1 MEIILLQKINKLGN
15 IGDTVDVKPGFG
27 RNYLIPSGKALR
39 ATKENKETF
48 ETTKAKLLE
57 KNKDEIEKAE
67 KIRADVESLNLIIV
81 RSASDTGIL
90 YGSVTTR
97 DIANLIGENGV
108 TLSRRQIALD
118 KPIKELGLYDMS
130 VILHPEVESKI
141 KLKVV
146 RSLGENTMDIEDQKT
161 ADNGSDKINV
171 EINESLLEDGVSL
184 KTEEAVSEEAEV
196 ETSTENGSPK
206 HAGHNSLLTNTRY

>member
-15 IGDTVDVKPGFG
+15 IGDTVEVKPGFG

-39 ATKENKETF
+39 ATKENKEVF

-67 KIRADVESLNLIIV
+67 KMRAEVESFNLTIV

-90 YGSVTTR
+90 CGSVTTR
-97 DIANLIGENGV
+97 DIVNLIGENGI

-118 KPIKELGLYDMS
+118 KPIKELGLFDMS

-146 RSLGENTMDIEDQKT
+146 RSLGDTTSDIEDKKN
-161 ADNGSDKINV
+161 ADNGSDEINMF
-171 EINESLLEDGVSL
+171 NESLLEDGVSL
-184 KTEEAVSEEAEV
+184 KTEEAISEEVKE
-196 ETSTENGSPK
+196 ETSSENKLPEKSGTE
-206 HAGHNSLLTNTRY
+206 

>member
-15 IGDTVDVKPGFG
+15 IGDTVKVKPGFG

-39 ATKENKETF
+39 ATKENKQVF

-67 KIRADVESLNLIIV
+67 KIRAEVESLNLMIV
-81 RSASDTGIL
+81 RSASDTGLL

-97 DIANLIGENGV
+97 DVANLIGENGI

-118 KPIKELGLYDMS
+118 RPIKELGLFDMS

-146 RSLGENTMDIEDQKT
+146 RSLGDTTPDIKNEKDEDK
-161 ADNGSDKINV
+161 DFD
-171 EINESLLEDGVSL
+171 EINAELNVGLLEDGVSL
-184 KTEEAVSEEAEV
+184 KTEETISEEVKE
-196 ETSTENGSPK
+196 ETSSENKEPEQSRTE
-206 HAGHNSLLTNTRY
+206 

>member
-15 IGDTVDVKPGFG
+15 IGDTVKVKPGFG

-39 ATKENKETF
+39 ATKENKKVF

-57 KNKDEIEKAE
+57 ENKDEIKKAE
-67 KIRADVESLNLIIV
+67 KIKAEVESLDLSIV
-81 RSASDTGIL
+81 RSASDTGML

-97 DIANLIGENGV
+97 DIANLIGENGI

-118 KPIKELGLYDMS
+118 KPIKELGLFDMS

-146 RSLGENTMDIEDQKT
+146 RSLGDTSSDLEKKKDE
-161 ADNGSDKINV
+161 DNGSDETNV
-171 EINESLLEDGVSL
+171 ELNESLLEDGVSL
-184 KTEEAVSEEAEV
+184 KTEEASMEEVKE
-196 ETSTENGSPK
+196 ETSSDNKSSEQTE
-206 HAGHNSLLTNTRY
+206 TE

>member
-15 IGDTVDVKPGFG
+15 IGDTVKVKPGFG
-27 RNYLIPSGKALR
+27 RNFLIPSGKALR
-39 ATKENKETF
+39 ATKENKEVF

-57 KNKDEIEKAE
+57 KNKDEVEKAE
-67 KIRADVESLNLIIV
+67 KIRAKVEALNLIIV

-97 DIANLIGENGV
+97 DIANLIGESGI
-108 TLSRRQIALD
+108 TLSRRQIALE
-118 KPIKELGLYDMS
+118 KPIKELGLFDMS

-146 RSLGENTMDIEDQKT
+146 RSLGENTPDIEDKMD
-161 ADNGSDKINV
+161 ANNGSDEINA
-171 EINESLLEDGVSL
+171 ELNESLLEDGVSL
-184 KTEEAVSEEAEV
+184 KTEELISEEVEE
-196 ETSTENGSPK
+196 ETSSENKRPEQGGK
-206 HAGHNSLLTNTRY
+206 E

>member
-15 IGDTVDVKPGFG
+15 IGDTVEVKPGFG

-39 ATKENKETF
+39 ATKENKEIF

-108 TLSRRQIALD
+108 SLNRRQIALD

-130 VILHPEVESKI
+130 VILHAEVESKI

-146 RSLGENTMDIEDQKT
+146 RSLGDNTSEIEDQKN
-161 ADNGSDKINV
+161 ADNGSDEINV

-184 KTEEAVSEEAEV
+184 KTEEAVSEEAKV
-196 ETSTENGSPK
+196 ETSPENESPQQS
-206 HAGHNSLLTNTRY
+206 GT

>member
-1 MEIILLQKINKLGN
+1 MEVILLQKINKLGN
-15 IGDTVDVKPGFG
+15 IGDTVEVKPGFG

-39 ATKENKETF
+39 ATKENKEVF

-57 KNKDEIEKAE
+57 KNKYEIEKAE
-67 KIRADVESLNLIIV
+67 KIRAEVETLNLIIV

-97 DIANLIGENGV
+97 DIANLIGENGI
-108 TLSRRQIALD
+108 TLSRRQIALE
-118 KPIKELGLYDMS
+118 KPIKELGLFDMS

-146 RSLGENTMDIEDQKT
+146 RSLGENTPDIDDKKS
-161 ADNGSDKINV
+161 ANNASDEINA
-171 EINESLLEDGVSL
+171 ELNESLLEDGVSL
-184 KTEEAVSEEAEV
+184 KTEEIISEEVEV
-196 ETSTENGSPK
+196 ETSSENKLPEQGGK
-206 HAGHNSLLTNTRY
+206 E

>member
-15 IGDTVDVKPGFG
+15 IGDTVEVKPGFG

-39 ATKENKETF
+39 ATKENKEVF

-67 KIRADVESLNLIIV
+67 KIRTEVESLNLMIV

-97 DIANLIGENGV
+97 DIANLIGENGI
-108 TLSRRQIALD
+108 TLSRRQIALE
-118 KPIKELGLYDMS
+118 KPIKELGLFDMS

-146 RSLGENTMDIEDQKT
+146 RSLGENTTDIEDKKD
-161 ADNGSDKINV
+161 ANNGSDEINA
-171 EINESLLEDGVSL
+171 ELNESLLEDGVSL
-184 KTEEAVSEEAEV
+184 KTEEIISEEVEE
-196 ETSTENGSPK
+196 ETSSENKLPEQGGK
-206 HAGHNSLLTNTRY
+206 E

>member
-1 MEIILLQKINKLGN
+1 MELILLQKINKLGN
-15 IGDTVDVKPGFG
+15 IGDTVKVKPGFG

-39 ATKENKETF
+39 ATKENKQVF

-67 KIRADVESLNLIIV
+67 KIRAEVESLNLMIV
-81 RSASDTGIL
+81 RSASDTGLL

-97 DIANLIGENGV
+97 DVANLIGENGI

-118 KPIKELGLYDMS
+118 RPIKELGLFDMS

-146 RSLGENTMDIEDQKT
+146 RSLGDTTPDIKNEKDEDK
-161 ADNGSDKINV
+161 DFD
-171 EINESLLEDGVSL
+171 EINAGLNVGLLEDGVSL
-184 KTEEAVSEEAEV
+184 KTEETISEEVKE
-196 ETSTENGSPK
+196 ETSSENKAPDQSRTE
-206 HAGHNSLLTNTRY
+206 

>member
-15 IGDTVDVKPGFG
+15 IGDTVKVKPGFG

-39 ATKENKETF
+39 ATKENKEVF
-48 ETTKAKLLE
+48 ETTKTKLLE

-67 KIRADVESLNLIIV
+67 KIRAEVESLNLIIV

-97 DIANLIGENGV
+97 DIANLIGENGI

-118 KPIKELGLYDMS
+118 KPIKELGLFDMS

-146 RSLGENTMDIEDQKT
+146 RSLGNTTSDIEDKKN
-161 ADNGSDKINV
+161 AANSSD
-171 EINESLLEDGVSL
+171 EIDTELNESLLEDGVSL
-184 KTEEAVSEEAEV
+184 KTEEAISEEVKE
-196 ETSTENGSPK
+196 ETSSENKSPEQNGTE
-206 HAGHNSLLTNTRY
+206 